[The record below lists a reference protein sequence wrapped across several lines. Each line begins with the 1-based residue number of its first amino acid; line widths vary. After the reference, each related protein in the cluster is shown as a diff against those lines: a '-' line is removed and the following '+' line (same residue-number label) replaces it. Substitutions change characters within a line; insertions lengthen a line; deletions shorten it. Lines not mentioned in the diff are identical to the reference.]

1 MARSKVGLI
10 GCGAILGLILAVVM
24 LAHGR
29 ELAVAAE
36 ELIPVELS
44 TVGVDVFSGMP
55 IVLLRAPAAGE
66 MMPIAVG
73 RAEADAILAAL
84 RSRPQERPRTH
95 DLMVELIDRLHARVL
110 RVVIDDLVDATYIG
124 LVELAV
130 ADREQPVRIDSRP
143 SDGLALA
150 ARTGAPIL
158 VARELVGNVP
168 DFAFQPAPGA
178 QVVQV
183 LGITVVEVSEALR
196 EVLDLPEDRGVVVSR
211 IQGLARARGLRVGDL
226 IVRVNGAAPSD
237 PMDFLSRIRAGKPG
251 EPVRFGYWRDGRV
264 FGLELPTALPAPT
277 EGDRPL

>member
-1 MARSKVGLI
+1 MARSRIGLI
-10 GCGAILGLILAVVM
+10 GRGAILGLTLAVVGV
-24 LAHGR
+24 AHGR
-29 ELAVAAE
+29 ELAVDAG

-44 TVGVDVFSGMP
+44 AVGVDAFSGMP

-66 MMPIAVG
+66 MVPIAVG
-73 RAEADAILAAL
+73 PGEADAILAAL
-84 RSRPQERPRTH
+84 CPRPQERPRTH
-95 DLMVELIDRLHARVL
+95 DLMVELIDRLQARVS
-110 RVVIDDLVDATYIG
+110 RVVIDDLVGGTYIG

-130 ADREQPVRIDSRP
+130 AERDNPVRIDSRP

-158 VARELVGNVP
+158 VARGLVGKVP

-183 LGITVVEVSEALR
+183 LGITVVEVNEALR
-196 EVLDLPEDRGVVVSR
+196 EMLNLPEDRGVVVSR

-251 EPVRFGYWRDGRV
+251 EPARLGYWRAGRV
-264 FGLELPTALPAPT
+264 LSLELPTTLALPT